1 MHEKK
6 NLGKCKHKTQSLFPI
21 ESPGERK
28 YASIFCNSR
37 IFLTLVLKYIK
48 VADVGVSKEA
58 KAFTGTMTGTP
69 MYLAP
74 EVIKSSLYDYKADI
88 YSFGIM
94 LWEMWY
100 GNRALL
106 DVVGNV
112 QEFFEKV
119 GEGVRP
125 THVRGSK
132 KPPLGL
138 HDLMQRC
145 WDEKPDNRPDASE
158 CYKKLTKLYR
168 EFGAPSS

>member
-6 NLGKCKHKTQSLFPI
+6 NLGKCKHKTQSLFPT

-28 YASIFCNSR
+28 YASSFFNSR

-58 KAFTGTMTGTP
+58 KTFPGTMTGTP

-132 KPPLGL
+132 KPPPGL

-158 CYKKLTKLYR
+158 CYKKLTKLYQ

>member
-6 NLGKCKHKTQSLFPI
+6 NSGKCKHKTQSLFPT

-28 YASIFCNSR
+28 YASSFFNSR

-58 KAFTGTMTGTP
+58 KVFTGTMTGTP

-88 YSFGIM
+88 YNLGIM

-106 DVVGNV
+106 GVVGNV

-158 CYKKLTKLYR
+158 CYKKLTKLYQ